1 MTNNSP
7 TEIPA
12 PDRTTRDQG
21 GRLVGVSWGADP
33 GRHPDHFGS
42 WLVAVDGSAGSLR
55 AASMVARLVAVES
68 TSGVDLVHVHPWLVK
83 EAAEV
88 ELARRGWH
96 TTAAA
101 RARMDEAGIPWRL
114 HVRMGEA
121 AKEIVTLAEQ
131 LGSRGIAIG
140 SHGLTATESIF
151 LGSVSQ
157 KVLQLGKLPV
167 LIVR

>member
-1 MTNNSP
+1 
-7 TEIPA
+7 
-12 PDRTTRDQG
+12 
-21 GRLVGVSWGADP
+21 
-33 GRHPDHFGS
+33 
-42 WLVAVDGSAGSLR
+42 
-55 AASMVARLVAVES
+55 
-68 TSGVDLVHVHPWLVK
+68 VHSHPWLVK

-88 ELARRGWH
+88 ELVRRGWH
-96 TTAAA
+96 ASAAA
-101 RARMDEAGIPWRL
+101 RTLMDEAGIPWRL
-114 HVRMGEA
+114 HVRMGDA
-121 AKEIVTLAEQ
+121 AESIVALAHE